1 MILLLALKP
10 VIPWDVPDIREVDGA
25 CSISG
30 GEERNGLDKVLPI
43 AWVWPFLEIVMPR
56 RLLSDSRIESR
67 NKSAA
72 TRLLPAKPAR
82 KLKLLKATSTSWV
95 ALSMQ

>member
-10 VIPWDVPDIREVDGA
+10 VMPGDVTDIREVDGA

-30 GEERNGLDKVLPI
+30 GEERNGLDKVLLA
-43 AWVWPFLEIVMPR
+43 AWRPFLEIVMPR
-56 RLLSDSRIESR
+56 RLLSDSSIESR

-72 TRLLPAKPAR
+72 ASSLPAKPAR
-82 KLKLLKATSTSWV
+82 KLKLLKASSTWGV